1 MGESKGYITM
11 EDVGGSINISE
22 EVIGIIAV
30 EAIGQVE
37 GVASVS
43 NTLGNDIAE
52 LFGKKSALRG
62 VTVDK
67 VDDRIVINAHIT
79 VSYGYTINTVAEN
92 VQAAISEAID
102 SMTGIKVSAVNVHVS
117 AISFRKEENA

>member
-1 MGESKGYITM
+1 MGENKGYITM

-52 LFGKKSALRG
+52 LFGKKTPMKG

-67 VDDRIVINAHIT
+67 DGDKLVINAHIT

-92 VQAAISEAID
+92 VQAAVIEAID
-102 SMTGIKVSAVNVHVS
+102 SMTGIKVSAVNVHVN